1 MNTSDWIG
9 IICAAFSLVVTVII
23 AILQIKQSNRMEKF
37 ERRQDERDER
47 RHAEEI
53 KAQAVSFVSKYYED
67 RGLVPLCAMAVMY
80 NELFCYSRKMYRDF
94 CCYTLEVQN
103 KILEYCEFD
112 LRISN
117 EKDFFS
123 KCVERIDEI
132 RCKRFPN
139 DKNIFYDGGKYIE
152 RSLTKYGKEFIPD
165 TDFSYENNLEG
176 ILADAFGSNDT
187 NAKPI
192 ETISEMYFFESSS
205 EIEACQMVTTVA
217 EFIAVY
223 ENRLDECDKDY
234 GSPGSYAGEAIDT
247 MEDLF
252 LLSLFEMYTRLILK

>member
-47 RHAEEI
+47 RHAEEV
-53 KAQAVSFVSKYYED
+53 KAQAVSFVSNYYDD

-80 NELFCYSRKMYRDF
+80 NDLFCYSRKMYRDF

-103 KILEYCEFD
+103 KILEYCGFD
-112 LRISN
+112 LRISS
-117 EKDFFS
+117 EKEIFS
-123 KCVERIDEI
+123 QCVKRIDKI
-132 RCKRFPN
+132 RRERFPN
-139 DKNIFYDGGKYIE
+139 DINIFYDNGKYIE
-152 RSLTKYGKEFIPD
+152 RSLIRYGKEIIPNN
-165 TDFSYENNLEG
+165 DFSYVNNLTD
-176 ILADAFGSNDT
+176 ILVDAFNSNDT
-187 NAKPI
+187 SAKPI
-192 ETISEMYFFESSS
+192 ETISKQYSFGSSS
-205 EIEACQMVTTVA
+205 EIETCQMVTTVA
-217 EFIAVY
+217 EYIAVY
-223 ENRLDECDKDY
+223 ENQQVECDKYY
-234 GSPGSYAGEAIDT
+234 GSPGAYAGETIDT